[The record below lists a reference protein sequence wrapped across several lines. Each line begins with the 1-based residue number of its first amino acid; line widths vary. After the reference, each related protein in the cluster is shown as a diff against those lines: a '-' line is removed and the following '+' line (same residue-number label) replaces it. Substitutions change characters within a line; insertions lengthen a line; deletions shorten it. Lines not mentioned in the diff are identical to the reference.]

1 MKQLK
6 AIEILKK
13 QKNQLELLQSGDWN
27 EFEDDIRE
35 FNQAISELEELQVPK
50 QCKNC
55 YHSTIVDQWYSQC
68 SCLYLIDED
77 GEPTSIVPNEF
88 HCDLHTLK
96 VTP

>member
-1 MKQLK
+1 MEQSK

-35 FNQAISELEELQVPK
+35 LNEAIAELEALQTPK

-55 YHSTIVDQWYSQC
+55 YHSTIIDESYSQC
-68 SCLYLIDED
+68 PCLYLIDED

-88 HCDLHTLK
+88 CCDLHTPE
-96 VTP
+96 VTQ